1 MATLQETIEVD
12 VPVSTAYNQWTQFES
27 FPQFMH
33 GVESV
38 EQIDET
44 SLHFRTDIAG
54 IRREY
59 NAQITDQLPDR
70 RIAWVSTDKPR
81 NSGEVSFEPLGPDQ
95 TRVTVALEW
104 EPEGLVEKAGS
115 AVHADSHQISAD
127 LKRFKQFIEARGIET
142 GAWRSAV
149 DRGEV
154 EETDEEAGLAAGAP
168 SHAQQSPAQASH
180 TESHAQ
186 PPHAPTP
193 SPQRPAGVDPFIDD
207 AEPSDPS

>member
-1 MATLQETIEVD
+1 VATLQETIEVD

-27 FPQFMH
+27 FPEFMR

-44 SLHFRTDIAG
+44 SLRFRTDIAG
-54 IRREY
+54 VRREY
-59 NAQITDQLPDR
+59 GAQITEQLPDR
-70 RIAWVSTDKPR
+70 RISWVSTDKPR
-81 NSGEVSFEPLGPDQ
+81 NAGEVSFEPLGPER

-104 EPEGLVEKAGS
+104 EPEGLLEKAGS
-115 AVHADSHQISAD
+115 AVGADTHQISAD
-127 LKRFKQFIEARGIET
+127 LKRFKQFIESRGIET

-149 DRGEV
+149 DNGEV
-154 EETDEEAGLAAGAP
+154 EETDEEAGFAANAP
-168 SHAQQSPAQASH
+168 AHHGHESAAHASH
-180 TESHAQ
+180 PQ
-186 PPHAPTP
+186 PPHTPAP

>member
-1 MATLQETIEVD
+1 MQ
-12 VPVSTAYNQWTQFES
+12 
-27 FPQFMH
+27 

-54 IRREY
+54 VRREY
-59 NAQITDQLPDR
+59 NAQITEQLPDR

-81 NSGEVSFEPLGPDQ
+81 NSGEVSFEPLGPEQ

-104 EPEGLVEKAGS
+104 EPEGFVEKAGS
-115 AVHADSHQISAD
+115 ALHADSHQISAD

-149 DRGEV
+149 DRSEV
-154 EETDEEAGLAAGAP
+154 EETDEEAGFAAGAP
-168 SHAQQSPAQASH
+168 ARHTEHPLADAPHAQSPH
-180 TESHAQ
+180 T
-186 PPHAPTP
+186 PTP

-207 AEPSDPS
+207 AEPSDPR

>member
-27 FPQFMH
+27 FPEFMR

-44 SLHFRTDIAG
+44 SLRFRTDIAG
-54 IRREY
+54 VRREY
-59 NAQITDQLPDR
+59 GAQITEQLPDR
-70 RIAWVSTDKPR
+70 RISWVSTDKPR
-81 NSGEVSFEPLGPDQ
+81 NAGEVSFEPLGPER

-104 EPEGLVEKAGS
+104 EPEGLLEKAGS
-115 AVHADSHQISAD
+115 AVGADTHQISAD
-127 LKRFKQFIEARGIET
+127 LKRFKQFIESRGIET

-149 DRGEV
+149 DNGEV
-154 EETDEEAGLAAGAP
+154 EETREEAGFAANAP
-168 SHAQQSPAQASH
+168 AHHAHASAAQAPH
-180 TESHAQ
+180 PQ
-186 PPHAPTP
+186 PPHTPTP
-193 SPQRPAGVDPFIDD
+193 SPQRPAGMDPFIDD

>member
-1 MATLQETIEVD
+1 VATLQETIEVD

-27 FPQFMH
+27 FPEFMK

-54 IRREY
+54 VRREY
-59 NAQITDQLPDR
+59 NAQITEQLPDR

-81 NSGEVSFEPLGPDQ
+81 NAGEVTFESLGPEQ
-95 TRVTVALEW
+95 SRVTVAVEW

-115 AVHADSHQISAD
+115 AVGAVSHRISAD
-127 LKRFKQFIEARGIET
+127 LKRFKHFIESRGIET

-149 DRGEV
+149 DHGEV
-154 EETDEEAGLAAGAP
+154 EETEEEAGFAANAP
-168 SHAQQSPAQASH
+168 AHHAHLHHASP
-180 TESHAQ
+180 Q

-207 AEPSDPS
+207 AEPSDPN

>member
-27 FPQFMH
+27 FPEFMR

-44 SLHFRTDIAG
+44 SLHFRVDIAG
-54 IRREY
+54 VRREY
-59 NAQITDQLPDR
+59 NARITEQLPDR

-81 NSGEVSFEPLGPDQ
+81 NSGEVSFEPLGPEQ
-95 TRVTVALEW
+95 TRVTVALQW
-104 EPEGLVEKAGS
+104 EPAGLVEKAGS
-115 AVHADSHQISAD
+115 AVHADSHRIGAD

-149 DRGEV
+149 DHGEV
-154 EETDEEAGLAAGAP
+154 EETEEEAGFASGTPAA
-168 SHAQQSPAQASH
+168 HARADAHDAQSPH
-180 TESHAQ
+180 T
-186 PPHAPTP
+186 PTP

-207 AEPSDPS
+207 AEPTDPS